1 MHENKDESLLLDE
14 PVNGVINEPK
24 FTNEHKLGM
33 IRSVLK
39 YKMDNQQL
47 VAAMREIKDIIES

>member
-1 MHENKDESLLLDE
+1 MQENKDELLLDE
-14 PVNGVINEPK
+14 PINGVINEPK